1 MGETRTYGYED
12 VAREKRTIK
21 ERFNMYE
28 VIKNYRDDNQLRQSF
43 NELAEKTFGLNFED
57 WYQNGFWGENYN
69 PYSIVQDGK
78 VVANVSVNTTNI
90 LWNGKKKHFIQLG
103 TVMTEEAYRNKGLIR
118 TIMEEI
124 EKDYSGNIDGMYLFA
139 NDEVLTFYPK
149 FGFEKAVEFRYVK
162 QVCNAGSSTMEPIPM
177 HEKKAWTE
185 LETAI
190 NTSRFYGQFDMVDN
204 SGLFLFYVTKFMQEN
219 VYYDKAL
226 DTYVIAELEDGEL
239 FIHNVFS
246 KNEVDLE
253 DVIKAFGQ
261 EVKQVVLG
269 FTPKDKTGYTMQEVR
284 EEDTT
289 LFVKGNAFAGFDKE
303 QVMFPTLAHA

>member
-1 MGETRTYGYED
+1 
-12 VAREKRTIK
+12 
-21 ERFNMYE
+21 MYQ
-28 VIKNYRDDNQLRQSF
+28 VIKNYRENNQLRQSF

-90 LWNGKKKHFIQLG
+90 LWNGEKKHFIQLG

-118 TIMEEI
+118 RIMEEI
-124 EKDYSGNIDGMYLFA
+124 EVDYKEKIDGMYLFA

-149 FGFEKAVEFRYVK
+149 FGFEKAVEFQYAK
-162 QVCNAGSSTMEPIPM
+162 QVCNAGSSTMKQIPM

-190 NTSRFYGQFDMVDN
+190 NNNRFYGQFDMVDN

-219 VYYDKAL
+219 VYYDKML
-226 DTYVIAELEDGEL
+226 DTYVIGELEEGEL

-246 KNEVDLE
+246 NNEVVLE

-261 EVKQVVLG
+261 EVKHVILG
-269 FTPKDKTGYTMQEVR
+269 FTPKDKTGYTMKEVQ

-289 LFVKGNAFAGFDKE
+289 LFVKGAAFVGFE
-303 QVMFPTLAHA
+303 EEEVMFPTLAHA

>member
-1 MGETRTYGYED
+1 
-12 VAREKRTIK
+12 
-21 ERFNMYE
+21 MYQ
-28 VIKNYRDDNQLRQSF
+28 VIKNYRENNQLRQSF

-90 LWNGKKKHFIQLG
+90 LWNGEKKHFIQLG

-118 TIMEEI
+118 RIMEEI
-124 EKDYSGNIDGMYLFA
+124 EVDYKEKIDGMYLFA

-149 FGFEKAVEFRYVK
+149 FGFEKAVEFQYAK
-162 QVCNAGSSTMEPIPM
+162 QVCNAGSSTMKQIPM

-190 NTSRFYGQFDMVDN
+190 NNNRFYGQFDMVDN

-219 VYYDKAL
+219 VYYDKML
-226 DTYVIAELEDGEL
+226 DTYVIGEMEEGEL

-246 KNEVDLE
+246 NNEVVLE

-261 EVKQVVLG
+261 EVKQVILG
-269 FTPKDKTGYTMQEVR
+269 FTPKDKTGYTMKEVQ

-289 LFVKGNAFAGFDKE
+289 LFVKGAAFVGFE
-303 QVMFPTLAHA
+303 EEEVMFPTLAHA

>member
-1 MGETRTYGYED
+1 
-12 VAREKRTIK
+12 
-21 ERFNMYE
+21 MYE
-28 VIKNYRDDNQLRQSF
+28 VIKNYRENNPIRQSF

-103 TVMTEEAYRNKGLIR
+103 TVMTEEVYRNKGMIR

-149 FGFEKAVEFRYVK
+149 FGFEKTVEFQYAK
-162 QVCNAGSSTMEPIPM
+162 QVCNAGSSTMEQIPM

-190 NTSRFYGQFDMVDN
+190 NTNCFFGQFDMVDN

-219 VYYDKAL
+219 VYYDKVL

-269 FTPKDKTGYTMQEVR
+269 FTPKDKTGYTMKKVQ

-289 LFVKGNAFAGFDKE
+289 LFVKGGAFVGFDKE

>member
-1 MGETRTYGYED
+1 
-12 VAREKRTIK
+12 
-21 ERFNMYE
+21 MYQ
-28 VIKNYRDDNQLRQSF
+28 VIKNYRENNQLRQSF

-90 LWNGKKKHFIQLG
+90 LWNGEKKHFIQLG

-118 TIMEEI
+118 RIMEEI
-124 EKDYSGNIDGMYLFA
+124 EVDYKEKIDGMYLFA

-149 FGFEKAVEFRYVK
+149 FGFEKAVEFQYAK
-162 QVCNAGSSTMEPIPM
+162 QVCNAGSSTMKQIPM

-190 NTSRFYGQFDMVDN
+190 NNNRFYGQFDMVDN

-219 VYYDKAL
+219 VYYDKML
-226 DTYVIAELEDGEL
+226 DTYVIGELEEGEL

-246 KNEVDLE
+246 NNEVDLE

-261 EVKQVVLG
+261 EVKQVILG
-269 FTPKDKTGYTMQEVR
+269 FTPKDKTGYTMKEVQ

-289 LFVKGNAFAGFDKE
+289 LFVKGAAFVGFE
-303 QVMFPTLAHA
+303 GEEVMFPTLAHA